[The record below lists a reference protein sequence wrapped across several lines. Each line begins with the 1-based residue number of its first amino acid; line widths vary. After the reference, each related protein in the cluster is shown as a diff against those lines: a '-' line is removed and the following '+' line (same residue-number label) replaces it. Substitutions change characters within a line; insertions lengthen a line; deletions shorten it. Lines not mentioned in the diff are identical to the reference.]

1 MFVDIRRGVRYGAG
15 EWDSAG
21 CPQHQPSPLVVYT
34 WSSPAQLYTLH
45 TSVQA
50 AGSSTAAQTPHST
63 GQCLYPTPGRHRVE
77 GVIIVMSPPGLA
89 ANL

>member
-50 AGSSTAAQTPHST
+50 AGSSHCCTDTTFYWPVFISTTRQTQ
-63 GQCLYPTPGRHRVE
+63 GWL
-77 GVIIVMSPPGLA
+77 
-89 ANL
+89 